1 MGLISGI
8 FTAPLAPIKGVVWIA
23 EQVHDQAM
31 RELYDPESIQRSLDQ
46 VQLDREM
53 GVIDDDEADRR
64 EDELLERLIEA
75 KRGGDPHG

>member
-1 MGLISGI
+1 VGLISGI

-31 RELYDPESIQRSLDQ
+31 QELYDPDSIQRALDQ

-75 KRGGDPHG
+75 KRGGGPYG

>member
-1 MGLISGI
+1 VGLISGI
-8 FTAPLAPIKGVVWIA
+8 FTAPLAPIKGVVWVA

-75 KRGGDPHG
+75 KRGGNPHG

>member
-8 FTAPLAPIKGVVWIA
+8 FTAPLAPVKGVVWIA

-53 GVIDDDEADRR
+53 GVIDDEEADRR
-64 EDELLERLIEA
+64 EDELLERLIDA
-75 KRGGDPHG
+75 KRGGNPHG

>member
-1 MGLISGI
+1 MGLISAI
-8 FTAPLAPIKGVVWIA
+8 FAAPLAPIKGVVWVA

-31 RELYDPESIQRSLDQ
+31 RELYDPESIQRALDQ

-75 KRGGDPHG
+75 KRGGNPHG

>member
-1 MGLISGI
+1 MGLISAI
-8 FTAPLAPIKGVVWIA
+8 FTAPLAPIKGVVWVA

-75 KRGGDPHG
+75 KRGGNPHG

>member
-8 FTAPLAPIKGVVWIA
+8 FTAPLAPIKGVVWVA

>member
-31 RELYDPESIQRSLDQ
+31 RELYDPDSIQRALDQ

-53 GVIDDDEADRR
+53 GVLDDDEADRR

-75 KRGGDPHG
+75 KRGGDPYG

>member
-31 RELYDPESIQRSLDQ
+31 RELHDPESIQRSLDQ

-75 KRGGDPHG
+75 KRGGNPHG

>member
-31 RELYDPESIQRSLDQ
+31 RELYDPDSIQRALDQ

-53 GVIDDDEADRR
+53 GVIDDEEADRR

-75 KRGGDPHG
+75 KRGGDPYG

>member
-8 FTAPLAPIKGVVWIA
+8 FTAPLAPIKGVVWVA

-75 KRGGDPHG
+75 KRGGTPYG

>member
-1 MGLISGI
+1 MGLISAI
-8 FTAPLAPIKGVVWIA
+8 FTAPLAPIKGVVWVA

-31 RELYDPESIQRSLDQ
+31 RELYDPESIQRALDQ

-75 KRGGDPHG
+75 KRGGNPHG

>member
-53 GVIDDDEADRR
+53 GVIDDEEADRR

-75 KRGGDPHG
+75 NRGDYPHG

>member
-8 FTAPLAPIKGVVWIA
+8 FTAPLAPIKGVVWVA

-75 KRGGDPHG
+75 KRGGNPNG

>member
-8 FTAPLAPIKGVVWIA
+8 FTAPLAPIKGVVWVA

-75 KRGGDPHG
+75 RRGDNPHG

>member
-8 FTAPLAPIKGVVWIA
+8 FTAPLAPIKGVVWVA

-75 KRGGDPHG
+75 KRGGDPYG